1 MNLWRSRHAN
11 SGFHPLLPFLFHE
24 TPVRLSKTTILKM
37 VFPSKYLTGKNVS
50 ELWAQNKCLWHLA
63 VHLFLLLW
71 KRNSSFPLLE
81 KWLVAFSISRH
92 GCQMFCHCY
101 WMKAFSCCKEH
112 PLHQAQGS
120 GSFFQDLLSRRIVLS
135 LLNRNLLD
143 FHRKVLKRLIK
154 LWLEILLFFK

>member
-101 WMKAFSCCKEH
+101 WMKAC
-112 PLHQAQGS
+112 LMLQGASTSSGSGVWIIFS
-120 GSFFQDLLSRRIVLS
+120 GSFIKKNSSFFTKQKFAGFPQES
-135 LLNRNLLD
+135 LETLD
-143 FHRKVLKRLIK
+143 
-154 LWLEILLFFK
+154 